1 MSILAIVGITIGAVV
16 LALIV
21 AAIIWLV
28 VTYNFL
34 VKLRNTV
41 DDAFVALNE
50 QFKRRHESAPS
61 VLNSIK
67 NAVKNEEYQEILDL
81 IDSAKKKKN
90 STIQLTHEKELSC
103 KLAKLFADV
112 EKKTTVITEKS
123 YEEDKHELDLIND
136 EIENASKYYNAATK
150 IYNAKRM
157 MFPSNILAK
166 WFKFEPYTIYEVEV
180 VELEAAS

>member
-1 MSILAIVGITIGAVV
+1 MSENINKSDLLTIEDFFEKFKTN
-16 LALIV
+16 LKQDLNIYET
-21 AAIIWLV
+21 L
-28 VTYNFL
+28 
-34 VKLRNTV
+34 
-41 DDAFVALNE
+41 DD
-50 QFKRRHESAPS
+50 
-61 VLNSIK
+61 
-67 NAVKNEEYQEILDL
+67 EEYQEILDL
-81 IDSAKKKKN
+81 IDSARAAKN